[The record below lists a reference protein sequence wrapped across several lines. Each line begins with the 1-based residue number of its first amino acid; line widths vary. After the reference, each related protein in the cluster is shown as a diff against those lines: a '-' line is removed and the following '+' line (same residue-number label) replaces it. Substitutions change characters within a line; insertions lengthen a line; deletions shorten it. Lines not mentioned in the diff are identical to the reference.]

1 MCKIAKKGIH
11 MEYKQFKKEFRR
23 EVQREVGAGAE
34 IFFHKIKRN
43 NQVRQEG
50 MVVREKGDNISS
62 ILPLFQLYGT
72 YQESGS
78 MRQAVTAALKMLEE
92 KSKIL
97 EGRLPKTWAEARGKL
112 HAELVHYEWNKEA
125 LENIPY
131 QRFLNFAVV
140 YRMEVPMLEKCEAGM
155 RVNHHLMEMWG
166 ITKEQLH
173 KTAMENLENEAY
185 QIQPISKVLGE
196 LMGTV
201 LEMPEDDTGE
211 YVLSNAR
218 CHYGAAGM
226 LRKDIL
232 QEFSEK
238 IGGNFYILPS
248 SVHELIL
255 VPEIF
260 PICTEYLREMVG
272 EVNEGDVVREEWL
285 SEDVYYY
292 DCEKHEVKICDA
304 KETVSD

>member
-1 MCKIAKKGIH
+1 
-11 MEYKQFKKEFRR
+11 MEYKQFKEKLRR

-34 IFFHKIKRN
+34 VFFQKIKRN

-50 MVVREKGDNISS
+50 MVVREKGDGISS
-62 ILPLFQLYGT
+62 ILPVFELYGK
-72 YQESGS
+72 YKESKS

-92 KSKIL
+92 KPKIL
-97 EGRLPKTWAEARGKL
+97 EKSLPKIWAEARGKI
-112 HAELVHYEWNKEA
+112 HAELIYYEWNKDA
-125 LENIPY
+125 LENVPY

-140 YRMEVPMLEKCEAGM
+140 YRMEVPMLEECEAGM
-155 RVNHHLMEMWG
+155 RVNYHLMEMWG

-173 KTAMENLENEAY
+173 KTAMENLENETY
-185 QIQPISKVLGE
+185 QIRLISKVLGE

-201 LEMPEDDTGE
+201 LEMPEDTTGE

-218 CHYGAAGM
+218 CRYGAVGM

-232 QEFSEK
+232 QGFSER

-260 PICTEYLREMVG
+260 PICTEYLKEMVG
-272 EVNEGDVVREEWL
+272 EVNESAVVREEWL

-292 DCEKHEVKICDA
+292 DCEKHEVKICDV
-304 KETVSD
+304 KDSVSD

>member
-1 MCKIAKKGIH
+1 
-11 MEYKQFKKEFRR
+11 MEYKQFKEKLRR

-34 IFFHKIKRN
+34 VFFQKIKRN

-50 MVVREKGDNISS
+50 MVVREKGDGISS
-62 ILPLFQLYGT
+62 ILPVFELYGK
-72 YQESGS
+72 YQESKS

-92 KSKIL
+92 KPKIL
-97 EGRLPKTWAEARGKL
+97 EKSLPKTWAEARGKI
-112 HAELVHYEWNKEA
+112 HAELVYYEWNKDA
-125 LENIPY
+125 LENVPY

-140 YRMEVPMLEKCEAGM
+140 YRMEVPMLEECEAGM
-155 RVNHHLMEMWG
+155 RVNYHLMEMWG

-173 KTAMENLENEAY
+173 KTAMENLENETY
-185 QIQPISKVLGE
+185 QIRLISKVLGE

-201 LEMPEDDTGE
+201 SEMPEDTTGE

-218 CHYGAAGM
+218 CRYGAVGM

-232 QEFSEK
+232 QGFSER

-260 PICTEYLREMVG
+260 PICTKYLKAMVR
-272 EVNEGDVVREEWL
+272 EVNEGTVIREEWL

-304 KETVSD
+304 KDSVSD

>member
-1 MCKIAKKGIH
+1 
-11 MEYKQFKKEFRR
+11 MEYKQFKEKLRR

-34 IFFHKIKRN
+34 VFFQKIKRN

-50 MVVREKGDNISS
+50 MVVREKGDGISS
-62 ILPLFQLYGT
+62 ILPVFELYGK
-72 YQESGS
+72 YQESKS
-78 MRQAVTAALKMLEE
+78 MRQAVTAVLKMLEE
-92 KSKIL
+92 KPKIL
-97 EGRLPKTWAEARGKL
+97 EKSLPKTWAEARGKI
-112 HAELVHYEWNKEA
+112 HAELVYYEWNKDA
-125 LENIPY
+125 LENVPY

-140 YRMEVPMLEKCEAGM
+140 YRMEVPMLEECEAGM
-155 RVNHHLMEMWG
+155 RVNYHLMEMWG

-173 KTAMENLENEAY
+173 KTAMENLENETY
-185 QIQPISKVLGE
+185 QIRLISKVLGE

-201 LEMPEDDTGE
+201 SEMPEDTTGE

-218 CHYGAAGM
+218 CRYGAVGM

-232 QEFSEK
+232 QGFSER

-260 PICTEYLREMVG
+260 PICTKYLKAMVR
-272 EVNEGDVVREEWL
+272 EVNEGTVIREEWL

-304 KETVSD
+304 KDSVSD

>member
-1 MCKIAKKGIH
+1 
-11 MEYKQFKKEFRR
+11 MEYKQFKEKLRR

-34 IFFHKIKRN
+34 VFFQKIKRN

-50 MVVREKGDNISS
+50 MVVREKGDGISS
-62 ILPLFQLYGT
+62 ILPVFELYGK
-72 YQESGS
+72 YQESKS
-78 MRQAVTAALKMLEE
+78 MRQVVTAALKMLEKKPKTLE
-92 KSKIL
+92 KS
-97 EGRLPKTWAEARGKL
+97 LPKTWAEARGKI
-112 HAELVHYEWNKEA
+112 HAELVYYEWNKDA
-125 LENIPY
+125 LENVPY

-140 YRMEVPMLEKCEAGM
+140 YRMEVPMLEECEAGM
-155 RVNHHLMEMWG
+155 RVNYHLMEMWG

-173 KTAMENLENEAY
+173 KTAMENLENETY
-185 QIQPISKVLGE
+185 QIRLISKVLGE

-201 LEMPEDDTGE
+201 LEMPEDTTGE

-218 CHYGAAGM
+218 CRYGAVGM

-232 QEFSEK
+232 QGFSER

-260 PICTEYLREMVG
+260 PICTKYLKEMVG
-272 EVNEGDVVREEWL
+272 EVNEGAVVREEWL

>member
-1 MCKIAKKGIH
+1 
-11 MEYKQFKKEFRR
+11 MEYKQFKEQFRR

-34 IFFHKIKRN
+34 VFFQKIKRN

-50 MVVREKGDNISS
+50 MVVREKGDGISS
-62 ILPLFQLYGT
+62 ILPVFELYGK
-72 YQESGS
+72 YQESKS

-92 KSKIL
+92 KPKIL
-97 EGRLPKTWAEARGKL
+97 EKSLPKTWAEARGKI
-112 HAELVHYEWNKEA
+112 HAELVYYEWNKDA
-125 LENIPY
+125 LENVPY

-140 YRMEVPMLEKCEAGM
+140 YRMEVPMLEECEAGM
-155 RVNHHLMEMWG
+155 RVNYHLMEMWG

-173 KTAMENLENEAY
+173 KTAMENLENETY
-185 QIQPISKVLGE
+185 QIRLISKVLGE

-201 LEMPEDDTGE
+201 LEMPEDTTGE

-218 CHYGAAGM
+218 CRYGAVGM

-232 QEFSEK
+232 QGFSER

-260 PICTEYLREMVG
+260 PICTEYLKEMVG
-272 EVNEGDVVREEWL
+272 EVNESAVVREEWL

-292 DCEKHEVKICDA
+292 DCEKHEVKICDV
-304 KETVSD
+304 KDSVSD

>member
-1 MCKIAKKGIH
+1 
-11 MEYKQFKKEFRR
+11 MEYKQFKEQFRR

-34 IFFHKIKRN
+34 VFFQKIKRN

-50 MVVREKGDNISS
+50 MVVREKGDGISS
-62 ILPLFQLYGT
+62 ILPVFELYGK
-72 YQESGS
+72 YQESKS

-92 KSKIL
+92 KPKIW
-97 EGRLPKTWAEARGKL
+97 EKSLPKTWAEARGKI
-112 HAELVHYEWNKEA
+112 HAELVYYEWNKDA
-125 LENIPY
+125 LENVPY

-140 YRMEVPMLEKCEAGM
+140 YRMEVPMLEECEAGM
-155 RVNHHLMEMWG
+155 RVNYHLMEMWG

-173 KTAMENLENEAY
+173 KTAMENLENETY
-185 QIQPISKVLGE
+185 QIRLISKVLGE

-201 LEMPEDDTGE
+201 LEMPEDTTGE

-218 CHYGAAGM
+218 CRYGAVGM

-232 QEFSEK
+232 QGFSER

-260 PICTEYLREMVG
+260 PICTEYLKEMVG
-272 EVNEGDVVREEWL
+272 EVNESAVVREEWL

-292 DCEKHEVKICDA
+292 DCEKHEVKICDV
-304 KETVSD
+304 KDSVSD

>member
-1 MCKIAKKGIH
+1 
-11 MEYKQFKKEFRR
+11 MEYKQFKEKLRR

-34 IFFHKIKRN
+34 VFFQKIKRN

-50 MVVREKGDNISS
+50 MVVREKGDGISS
-62 ILPLFQLYGT
+62 ILPVFELYGK
-72 YQESGS
+72 YQESKS

-92 KSKIL
+92 KPKIL
-97 EGRLPKTWAEARGKL
+97 EKSLPKTWAEARGKI
-112 HAELVHYEWNKEA
+112 HAELVYYEWNKDA
-125 LENIPY
+125 LENVPY

-140 YRMEVPMLEKCEAGM
+140 YRMEVPMLEECEAGM
-155 RVNHHLMEMWG
+155 RVNYHLMEMWG

-173 KTAMENLENEAY
+173 KTAMENLENETY
-185 QIQPISKVLGE
+185 QIRLISKVLGE

-201 LEMPEDDTGE
+201 LEMPEDTTGE

-218 CHYGAAGM
+218 CRYGAVGM

-232 QEFSEK
+232 QGFSER

-260 PICTEYLREMVG
+260 PICTEYLKEMVG
-272 EVNEGDVVREEWL
+272 EVNESAVVREEWL

-292 DCEKHEVKICDA
+292 DCEKHEVKICDV
-304 KETVSD
+304 KDSVSD

>member
-1 MCKIAKKGIH
+1 
-11 MEYKQFKKEFRR
+11 MEYKQFKEKLRR

-34 IFFHKIKRN
+34 VFFQKIKRN

-50 MVVREKGDNISS
+50 MVVREKGDGISS
-62 ILPLFQLYGT
+62 ILPVFELYGK
-72 YQESGS
+72 YQESKS
-78 MRQAVTAALKMLEE
+78 MRQAVTAVLKMLEE
-92 KSKIL
+92 KPKIL
-97 EGRLPKTWAEARGKL
+97 EKSLPKTWAEARGKI
-112 HAELVHYEWNKEA
+112 HAELVYYEWNKDA
-125 LENIPY
+125 LENVPY

-140 YRMEVPMLEKCEAGM
+140 YRMEVPMLEECEAGM
-155 RVNHHLMEMWG
+155 RVNYHLMEMWG

-173 KTAMENLENEAY
+173 KTAMENLENETY
-185 QIQPISKVLGE
+185 QIRLISKVLGE

-201 LEMPEDDTGE
+201 SEMPEDTTGE

-218 CHYGAAGM
+218 CRYGAVGM

-232 QEFSEK
+232 QGFSER

-260 PICTEYLREMVG
+260 PICTEYLKEMVG
-272 EVNEGDVVREEWL
+272 EVNESAVVREEWL

-292 DCEKHEVKICDA
+292 DCEKHEVKICDV
-304 KETVSD
+304 KDSVSD

>member
-1 MCKIAKKGIH
+1 
-11 MEYKQFKKEFRR
+11 MEYKQFKEKLRR

-34 IFFHKIKRN
+34 VFFQKIKRN

-50 MVVREKGDNISS
+50 MVVREKGDGISS
-62 ILPLFQLYGT
+62 ILPVFELYGK
-72 YQESGS
+72 YQESKS
-78 MRQAVTAALKMLEE
+78 MRQVVTAALKMLEKKPKTLE
-92 KSKIL
+92 KS
-97 EGRLPKTWAEARGKL
+97 LPKTWAEA
-112 HAELVHYEWNKEA
+112 Y
-125 LENIPY
+125 
-131 QRFLNFAVV
+131 
-140 YRMEVPMLEKCEAGM
+140 
-155 RVNHHLMEMWG
+155 HLMEMWG

-173 KTAMENLENEAY
+173 KTAMENLENETY
-185 QIQPISKVLGE
+185 QIRLISKVLGE

-201 LEMPEDDTGE
+201 LEMPEDTTGE

-218 CHYGAAGM
+218 CRYGAVGM

-232 QEFSEK
+232 QGFSER

-248 SVHELIL
+248 SVHKLIL

-260 PICTEYLREMVG
+260 PICTKYLKEMVG
-272 EVNEGDVVREEWL
+272 EVNEGAVVREEWL

>member
-1 MCKIAKKGIH
+1 
-11 MEYKQFKKEFRR
+11 MEYKQFKEKLRR

-34 IFFHKIKRN
+34 VFFQKIKRN

-50 MVVREKGDNISS
+50 MVVREKGDGISS
-62 ILPLFQLYGT
+62 ILPVFELYGK
-72 YQESGS
+72 YQESKS
-78 MRQAVTAALKMLEE
+78 MRQVVTAALKMLEE
-92 KSKIL
+92 KPKIL
-97 EGRLPKTWAEARGKL
+97 EKSLPKTWAEARGKI
-112 HAELVHYEWNKEA
+112 HAELVYYDWNKDA
-125 LENIPY
+125 LENVPY

-140 YRMEVPMLEKCEAGM
+140 YRMEVPMLEECEAGM

-173 KTAMENLENEAY
+173 KTAMENLENETY
-185 QIQPISKVLGE
+185 QIRLISKVLGE

-201 LEMPEDDTGE
+201 LEMPEDTTGE

-218 CHYGAAGM
+218 CRYGAVGM

-232 QEFSEK
+232 QGFSER

-260 PICTEYLREMVG
+260 PICTEYLKEMVG
-272 EVNEGDVVREEWL
+272 EVNESAVVREEWL

-292 DCEKHEVKICDA
+292 DCEKHEVKICDV
-304 KETVSD
+304 KDSVSD